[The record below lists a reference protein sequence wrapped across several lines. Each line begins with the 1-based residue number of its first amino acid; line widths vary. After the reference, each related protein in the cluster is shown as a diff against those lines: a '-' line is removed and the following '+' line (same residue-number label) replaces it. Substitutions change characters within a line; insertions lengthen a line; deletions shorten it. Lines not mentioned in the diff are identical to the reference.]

1 MKLILKKSSNFN
13 LIKSFILILIS
24 FSNWGFS
31 QKKMMIHPS
40 VELTASPLF
49 HLFEKNSSLIF
60 NQNQNYEFGGFFV
73 NKFLLKKNSLDLRIG
88 CNWNNK
94 SYNITNIGNSVIKST
109 FTAFTYINVPV
120 LLSFSFDKYRIVKP
134 FISGGYSFGFLKK
147 EFRET
152 TFQSGETSTGFGND
166 VINYKKPSYFV
177 VSIGANIQCYRQL
190 SICLEPFY
198 KQCIRQEG
206 PSQDNRV
213 IKSLGLRVGL
223 VFKLP
228 DFEWK

>member
-1 MKLILKKSSNFN
+1 MKTALTIFLILSAFG
-13 LIKSFILILIS
+13 LR
-24 FSNWGFS
+24 S
-31 QKKMMIHPS
+31 QKKMIVHPS
-40 VELTASPLF
+40 VELIASPLF

-73 NKFLLKKNSLDLRIG
+73 NKFLLKKNSIDLRIG

-94 SYNITNIGNSVIKST
+94 SYSITNIGNPVIKST

-120 LLSFSFDKYRIVKP
+120 LLSFSYDKYRIVKP
-134 FISGGYSFGFLKK
+134 FISSGYSFGFLKK

-166 VINYKKPSYFV
+166 VINYKKPSYFI
-177 VSIGANIQCYRQL
+177 VSIGANIQFNSKF
-190 SICLEPFY
+190 SIYLEPFY
-198 KQCIRQEG
+198 KHCIRQEG

-213 IKSLGLRVGL
+213 IKSLGLRIGL
-223 VFKLP
+223 VYKLP
-228 DFEWK
+228 DLKWK